1 MKKSTGYPVILL
13 LCMIAPVMGQ
23 QRVDLAKA
31 LQDQKID
38 ALNRTLSLYEKNA
51 GAVEMNAA
59 QGDGL
64 GILKEIPFETG
75 SIEIDLL
82 GENNP
87 GRSFIGIAFNVVNE
101 ETYEAIYFRPF
112 NFVATAALNK
122 SHMVQYI
129 CHPDYTWSRLREER
143 TGEFENEIPDPPG
156 PDGWFRAIIQVS
168 EKSVVVYLKDR
179 AQPVLEV
186 ERLTPGK
193 SDKIAL
199 WVGNGSSGRFRN
211 LILHKQQVIS
221 VQVYRSLHL
230 LRRASVQRPP
240 PSLSVSPGWI
250 GQGFVVRQYPHPGG
264 KVEALHHFPVQ
275 YSPRR
280 QRPVRHKRE

>member
-1 MKKSTGYPVILL
+1 MKNNKGFLIIVLLCLVLPVI
-13 LCMIAPVMGQ
+13 GQ
-23 QRVDLAKA
+23 QEVDLAKA

-38 ALNRTLSLYEKNA
+38 AVNRTLSLYENYT

-59 QGDGL
+59 AGDGL
-64 GILKEIPFETG
+64 SGLQGISFETG
-75 SIEIDLL
+75 SIEVDLK

-87 GRSFIGIAFNVVNE
+87 GRSFIGIAFNIQDE

-112 NFVATAALNK
+112 NFVATQALNK

-143 TGEFENEIPDPPG
+143 TGEFENEISNPPN

-168 EKSVVVYLKDR
+168 EKRVVVTIEDR
-179 AQPVLEV
+179 ALPVLEV

-211 LILHKQQVIS
+211 LVLDK
-221 VQVYRSLHL
+221 
-230 LRRASVQRPP
+230 
-240 PSLSVSPGWI
+240 
-250 GQGFVVRQYPHPGG
+250 
-264 KVEALHHFPVQ
+264 
-275 YSPRR
+275 
-280 QRPVRHKRE
+280 